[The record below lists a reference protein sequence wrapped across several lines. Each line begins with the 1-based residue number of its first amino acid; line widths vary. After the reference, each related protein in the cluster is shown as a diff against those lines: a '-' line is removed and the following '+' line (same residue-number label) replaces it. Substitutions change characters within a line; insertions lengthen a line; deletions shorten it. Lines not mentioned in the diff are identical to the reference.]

1 MLLYIATQSR
11 LSCIL
16 PPSTL
21 FGCLSCPHLA
31 TKGNVL
37 TALVGMAATVITIQ
51 AVIRVKVFEQLV
63 FEHKVFE
70 TDGIRKQMVFEQ
82 LKTCGIRN
90 IQC

>member
-1 MLLYIATQSR
+1 MRPDKHNSR
-11 LSCIL
+11 YG
-16 PPSTL
+16 
-21 FGCLSCPHLA
+21 F
-31 TKGNVL
+31 NDYV
-37 TALVGMAATVITIQ
+37 TALT
-51 AVIRVKVFEQLV
+51 VIRVKVFEQLV